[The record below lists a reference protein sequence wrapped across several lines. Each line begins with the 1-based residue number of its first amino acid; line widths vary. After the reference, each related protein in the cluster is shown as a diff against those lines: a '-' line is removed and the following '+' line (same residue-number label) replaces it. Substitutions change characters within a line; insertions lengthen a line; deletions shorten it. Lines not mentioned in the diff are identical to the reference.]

1 MHISRPPSVSA
12 RADAVFTGIGK
23 WRRSRSRYP
32 RRELL
37 FYAQRRLPSRV
48 SAHGPLNICSV
59 WHHLCAEASVR
70 QRLCARALTVF
81 GTDSSLAAQNDN
93 AARRR
98 TTRRCSEGQWT
109 VAQTYYRMTAGRH
122 RKRTGHNQKETA
134 LTAISLSVERK
145 TRLELATPTLARL
158 CSTN

>member
-1 MHISRPPSVSA
+1 MLPDDATGSVYHGSPVHISRPPSVSA

-48 SAHGPLNICSV
+48 SAHGPFNICSV

-70 QRLCARALTVF
+70 DPYQGMQFWTVF

-122 RKRTGHNQKETA
+122 RKDRT
-134 LTAISLSVERK
+134 
-145 TRLELATPTLARL
+145 
-158 CSTN
+158 